1 MKTLFTIISAAA
13 LMIASATAEPS
24 PAQSAGASAGAT
36 EATGNIVEF
45 KAGSALVLNTGAA
58 EPVHYKISRNVTY
71 INARG
76 KMVKAGK
83 MKKDRKVRVR
93 YAKEGNDL
101 VVDKITVVKN

>member
-1 MKTLFTIISAAA
+1 MRTLLTIISVTA
-13 LMIASATAEPS
+13 LTLASATAEPS
-24 PAQSAGASAGAT
+24 PASTA
-36 EATGNIVEF
+36 EATGKIVEF
-45 KAGSALVLNTGAA
+45 KAGSALVLDSGAG

-93 YAKEGNDL
+93 YVKEGSDL